1 MIGDSELLFLL
12 VLFVVLFGGKRLPEF
27 ARTLGSAVAEFRKA
41 LNEAE
46 RESSRGKGKELAG

>member
-1 MIGDSELLFLL
+1 ML